1 MSVERFS
8 GQRLA
13 RPRAAAPARRT
24 GAAGRRLA
32 AVLLAA
38 VAAGGTAG
46 VGCGKKGPPLAP
58 LRPVPARI
66 DDLIVR
72 RLEDDIYLR
81 FTIPSRNQDGT
92 TPADLSRVEVY
103 AITGPPEDQF
113 GRSLDGRGFARYGT
127 RVATIEVEPPPPPA
141 REDEPPAPPPAPDP
155 RPAQGEAVTVIERL
169 TPAVM
174 TPWVHP
180 KRAEVERKRKEEE
193 AGRASTPWVGPLV
206 PRRVEVLSR
215 VYVAAGRSRRGEL
228 GPLSARL
235 AVPLTEPPDPPGA
248 PAIAYT
254 EQSLVLSWTP
264 PPTARRP
271 VQEPA
276 SARPAAPAPSAGAA
290 PAAAG
295 SPPESVARAAAPAP
309 ASSQPVGPGAAPGP
323 GGAAAPP
330 PAASSTAGTS
340 AAAAPATAGAPV
352 ETGGPAGVGSAG
364 AGGRPTG
371 MPAASKAASGGAGPG
386 TGASATPGQ
395 AGSGAPAAGQVPA
408 PPAGGPAAPAAEPPP
423 LPGRPTFA
431 GAIPHTYNVYRVAP
445 AGQEGAVVMPVPLN
459 PRPLEAPRFE
469 ETPVAF
475 GVERCYVVRMVEV
488 VGLVT
493 VESAPSPPAC
503 VTPRDT
509 FPPAAPRNLA
519 AVASE
524 GAISLIWEANGE
536 PDLAG
541 YLVLRG
547 EAGSGRLD
555 AITPS
560 PIRETTFR
568 DERVSPGMR
577 YVYAVVAVD
586 TAAPANVSAESNRV
600 EETAR

>member
-1 MSVERFS
+1 MSGV
-8 GQRLA
+8 RLPDA
-13 RPRAAAPARRT
+13 VVAWLRAAAERAAAPGGVEAGLPDVSGGRPIRGAGRARRGILAAEPAAAMRGLAAWVLAVT
-24 GAAGRRLA
+24 AVGAAA
-32 AVLLAA
+32 A
-38 VAAGGTAG
+38 T
-46 VGCGKKGPPLAP
+46 GCGKKGPPLAP

-66 DDLIVR
+66 EDLTVR
-72 RLEDDIYLR
+72 RLENDIYLR

-113 GRSLDGRGFARYGT
+113 GRSLDGRGFARYGA
-127 RVATIEVEPPPPPA
+127 RVAAIEVEPPPPPQ
-141 REDEPPAPPPAPDP
+141 REDEPPPPPRPPDP
-155 RPAQGEAVTVIERL
+155 RPAQGEPVTVVERL
-169 TPAVM
+169 SPAVM

-180 KRAEVERKRKEEE
+180 KRAEVERKRQEQE
-193 AGRASTPWVGPLV
+193 RARPAAPWVGPLV
-206 PRRVEVLSR
+206 PPRVEVLAR

-235 AVPLTEPPDPPGA
+235 AVPLTDPPDPPGQ
-248 PAIAYT
+248 PAVTYT
-254 EQSLVLSWTP
+254 EQSLSLSWTP
-264 PPTARRP
+264 PPTARRR

-276 SARPAAPAPSAGAA
+276 PPA
-290 PAAAG
+290 
-295 SPPESVARAAAPAP
+295 
-309 ASSQPVGPGAAPGP
+309 
-323 GGAAAPP
+323 AAAPP
-330 PAASSTAGTS
+330 
-340 AAAAPATAGAPV
+340 
-352 ETGGPAGVGSAG
+352 GPAG
-364 AGGRPTG
+364 
-371 MPAASKAASGGAGPG
+371 
-386 TGASATPGQ
+386 Q
-395 AGSGAPAAGQVPA
+395 A
-408 PPAGGPAAPAAEPPP
+408 GPAAPPAEPPP

-431 GAIPHTYNVYRVAP
+431 GAIPHTYNVYRFVSAEP
-445 AGQEGAVVMPVPLN
+445 DGQAVMPVPLN

-547 EAGSGRLD
+547 EAGAGRLD

-568 DERVSPGMR
+568 DEGVRPGVR

-586 TAAPANVSAESNRV
+586 AATPANVSAESNRV